1 MPDSGLSGHRSNRHS
16 DQPDGS
22 VIAFIL
28 EDRRHHTD
36 PRRLAADELSAQE
49 YGQRSNQGWSREWLT
64 QIPMSDRDGT
74 DRNEIVIGAYSCRRQ
89 GLQGSATQEKDTG
102 RTEPDEKRGT
112 PDIP

>member
-1 MPDSGLSGHRSNRHS
+1 MPDSALSGHRSNRHS
-16 DQPDGS
+16 DQRDGS
-22 VIAFIL
+22 VAAFFL
-28 EDRRHHTD
+28 EDRRQHVG

-49 YGQRSNQGWSREWLT
+49 YGQRSNQGCPREWLT

-102 RTEPDEKRGT
+102 RP
-112 PDIP
+112 